1 MSFPCGVTRDGLPV
15 AMQLV
20 GEAWSEEW
28 LLPAAEWC
36 EKRLAFKDRPPL
48 IAS

>member
-1 MSFPCGVTRDGLPV
+1 MTRGGLPV

-36 EKRLAFKDRPPL
+36 EKRLGFKDRPL
-48 IAS
+48 LA